1 MRNVQSMGIV
11 LAVSLVG
18 VWIFTLLHLPVPW
31 LLGPLFFVLISQFF
45 IKMDFYWPASLRNMG
60 LIIIG
65 ISIGQNFQF
74 HMFKNMGWLIGVM
87 LLMNGMILL
96 FSILLSLMLVKVGN
110 LPLKTAFTCTVPG
123 GFSQI
128 VAFAEEEED
137 IDLPI
142 VTYFHVIRVISIVL
156 GIPLL
161 LHVHVVNSQK
171 ESAISFSTLMVL
183 ILLFLVAMGTVWIGK
198 KIKIPVPYFLS
209 PLILV
214 IGLQFFSIET
224 PEVPSLF
231 LHIAQLMMGAYIGRL
246 LTPKML
252 VLEKKIIFLGVLTT
266 ILLLLFTVG
275 QGWMLMEMMNY
286 SLPTGIL
293 STAAGGLDQMSLLAS
308 AIGADVSVVTVF
320 QLFRILFVFILVLPL
335 LKAFCRY
342 IDQRNERK
350 V

>member
-1 MRNVQSMGIV
+1 MPNVQSMGIV
-11 LAVSLVG
+11 LGVSLVG

-45 IKMDFYWPASLRNMG
+45 IKTDFYWPAALRNMG

-65 ISIGQNFQF
+65 ISIGQSFQF
-74 HMFKNMGWLIGVM
+74 HMFKNLGWLIGVM

-96 FSILLSLMLVKVGN
+96 FSFLLSLMLVKVGN
-110 LPLKTAFTCTVPG
+110 LPLKTAIICTVPG
-123 GFSQI
+123 GFSQV
-128 VAFAEEEED
+128 VAFAEEEE

-142 VTYFHVIRVISIVL
+142 VTYFHIIRVISIVI

-161 LHVHVVNSQK
+161 LHVHAMNSQK
-171 ESAISFSTLMVL
+171 ESAISFSTLMAL
-183 ILLFLVAMGTVWIGK
+183 ILLFLVAIGAVWVGK
-198 KIKIPVPYFLS
+198 KIKIPVPYFLL

-214 IGLQFFSIET
+214 IGLQFFSINT
-224 PEVPSLF
+224 PEVPSPF
-231 LHIAQLMMGAYIGRL
+231 LQMAQLMMGAYIGKL

-252 VLEKKIIFLGVLTT
+252 VFEKKIILLGIITT

-275 QGWMLMEMMNY
+275 QGWMLMKMMNY
-286 SLPTGIL
+286 SLATGIL

-320 QLFRILFVFILVLPL
+320 QLFRILFVFIFILPL
-335 LKAFCRY
+335 LKVFCHY
-342 IDQRNERK
+342 IDQRDAGR